1 MSSYTENKGQLVI
14 NLMDLSIFQELA
26 SGSKVNL
33 GELYLVQGEDTDEV
47 VEVKYLADSQK
58 FVYTTV
64 NGNQVDIVT
73 LAGLKNLFSLAA
85 VASSGNYGD
94 LTGKPSINGVTLTG
108 DKSTSDLNIAIDYT
122 TDSLTNKPKIN
133 GVTLTGNISSSLLGL
148 SYNDLADKPA
158 IPAVSSTYV
167 PGNTGAALTS
177 KGVEGALENYTPNS
191 RTITG
196 TGALAGGGDLTA
208 NRTITHNSAPSGIE
222 TKAIKVG
229 VDSYGHVCAGTA
241 ITPADIAAVP
251 QKSSAASSMASLD
264 GSNTTIIVTGA
275 QSETL
280 GFSTA
285 LTPGKVLSVFY
296 VNSSSSPVDITIPVN
311 LADNIFVNEAKISAN
326 TNVNVAAGASKRFD
340 FSIFLAGST
349 TYGFVN
355 VL

>member
-1 MSSYTENKGQLVI
+1 MSTYSETKGQLVI
-14 NLMDLSIFQELA
+14 NLMDLPIFQELV
-26 SGSKVNL
+26 SGSRINL

-73 LAGLKNLFSLAA
+73 LAGLKNLFSLAT

-94 LTGKPSINGVTLTG
+94 LTNKPSINGVTLAG

-133 GVTLTGNISSSLLGL
+133 GVTLTGNISSSLLGI
-148 SYNDLADKPA
+148 SYNDLADKPS
-158 IPAVSSTYV
+158 IPAVSSTYI

-196 TGALAGGGDLTA
+196 TGALSGGGDLTA
-208 NRTITHNSAPSGIE
+208 NRTITHNTAPSGIE
-222 TKAIKVG
+222 TRAIKVG

-241 ITPADIAAVP
+241 ITAEDIAAVP
-251 QKSSAASSMASLD
+251 QKSSAASSVTSLD
-264 GSNTTIIVTGA
+264 GSSTTILVTGA

-280 GFSTA
+280 GFSVA
-285 LTPGKVLSVFY
+285 PTPGKVISLYY
-296 VNSSSSPVDITIPVN
+296 VNGSSNSVDITIPTN
-311 LADNIFVNEAKISAN
+311 LTDNTFVNGIKISAN
-326 TNVNVAAGASKRFD
+326 SVQSVAAGASKRFD
-340 FSIFLAGST
+340 ISVLLAGST